1 MTKFH
6 TVKDKKAMKEAK
18 DKLTML
24 DLAIL
29 TKCEISMNIVRVLK
43 AGKPYINK
51 YGRKEFATTDEILAA
66 VKKLEK
72 LGVLERR

>member
-1 MTKFH
+1 VTKFYAA
-6 TVKDKKAMKEAK
+6 KDKKAMKAAK
-18 DKLTML
+18 DKLTAL
-24 DLAIL
+24 DMAIL
-29 TKCEISMNIVRVLK
+29 AKCERGMNIVRVLK

-51 YGRKEFATTDEILAA
+51 YGRKEFATTDEILAT